1 MTQMEGG
8 PDGRGPRGR
17 DNFEKE
23 SKDNLT
29 LPGPRGW
36 FSHSFYFFRDNF
48 FLNIFFKKSY
58 IEKNYTAVLNILSP

>member
-1 MTQMEGG
+1 MEGG

-29 LPGPRGW
+29 LPGPRGM
-36 FSHSFYFFRDNF
+36 
-48 FLNIFFKKSY
+48 IF
-58 IEKNYTAVLNILSP
+58 TLVLLISR